1 MNFFSRVAVTLAVF
15 LSSILP
21 AKADITDGHFSTN
34 QIFDV
39 QYYWSGTTLN
49 ASNFIAPYNMNF
61 QHPTVGSGQYFAFF
75 NSTTNPGTYGLGLYN
90 ADGTRAQVV
99 HNTGT
104 LQAIGPDALFYIGSG
119 FFGTVITTS
128 AGYVYG
134 SSASFTN
141 MDTSVTSSDAS
152 SYTWAS
158 TTPLSAGQTA
168 GGGGSTPAPTY
179 TAITSANVVSV
190 TPTSNNSP
198 SGEGATNVIDGNT
211 GTKYLNFDRASAG
224 FTIKLDQGRVIEKFT
239 ITTAN
244 DYSPRDPS
252 KFSLFGSNDG
262 VTWTTIA
269 SNQSITLSNS
279 RYTTSSDIVVTN
291 TNAYVYYFIT
301 FDSTKALDQYA
312 DVSSCVAGYGGGWLG
327 VENCNSVQVSE
338 VKYYYNS
345 ANTTTSTDTGNG
357 TVYNPG
363 TAGAVSSLNTA
374 PTVVSTAPGT
384 PIVTSSSSSGVTTS
398 TTVDTPGTPST
409 IETIT
414 DTRGNTDGRIL
425 TVTRNTTVVST
436 TPVTRVV
443 TDTTPV
449 TTTTVTTPT
458 TVTTYSDGSTTTTN
472 GTPVTTT
479 STANQV
485 VTTTTTF
492 NQVVT
497 TSANQDYTTRVDQY
511 TVLAQTNTFANL
523 LNSNDVLNRHK
534 IVDGDLVFRGNV
546 DTGRSISF
554 YTLGERAGEYAN
566 DGYTISTSRYG
577 FGLDKLVRN
586 NWVVGLNVSR
596 SSSSMNGNDSTGNLY
611 KDMIA
616 LNSTN
621 VFRNW
626 IVSSQLGYS
635 RNALD
640 STHSLPAL
648 GYSNSSSTNG
658 DDYWFTARL
667 YTPDFR
673 GLRPFI
679 GGRVENNRRDAI
691 VEAGSAL
698 TAMSY
703 DAVNTTTN
711 TTHYGLRFDR
721 QVNSFNFYAE
731 ASQNSNNIM
740 ISRIGVGK
748 QLTEKVSVIVGA
760 THLKKDSIASTAAS
774 IMLRIG
780 F

>member
-1 MNFFSRVAVTLAVF
+1 MKFLSKVAVTFAVF

-21 AKADITDGHFSTN
+21 AKADITDGKFSTN

-49 ASNFIAPYNMNF
+49 ASNFIAPYDMNF
-61 QHPTVGSGQYFAFF
+61 QHPTVTSGQYFSFF
-75 NSTTNPGTYGLGLYN
+75 NSTTNPGTYGLALFN
-90 ADGTRAQVV
+90 ANGTLAQVL

-104 LQAIGPDALFYIGSG
+104 LQAIGPDALFYVGSG

-128 AGYVYG
+128 AGYNYG

-141 MDTSVTSSDAS
+141 MDTSVTSTEAQN
-152 SYTWAS
+152 YTWAS

-168 GGGGSTPAPTY
+168 GGS
-179 TAITSANVVSV
+179 
-190 TPTSNNSP
+190 
-198 SGEGATNVIDGNT
+198 
-211 GTKYLNFDRASAG
+211 
-224 FTIKLDQGRVIEKFT
+224 
-239 ITTAN
+239 
-244 DYSPRDPS
+244 
-252 KFSLFGSNDG
+252 
-262 VTWTTIA
+262 
-269 SNQSITLSNS
+269 
-279 RYTTSSDIVVTN
+279 
-291 TNAYVYYFIT
+291 
-301 FDSTKALDQYA
+301 
-312 DVSSCVAGYGGGWLG
+312 
-327 VENCNSVQVSE
+327 
-338 VKYYYNS
+338 
-345 ANTTTSTDTGNG
+345 
-357 TVYNPG
+357 
-363 TAGAVSSLNTA
+363 

-384 PIVTSSSSSGVTTS
+384 STVSTSSSNGTTTS
-398 TTVDTPGTPST
+398 VTVDTPGSATT
-409 IETIT
+409 AETVS
-414 DTRGNTDGRIL
+414 DVRGNTDGRTL
-425 TVTRNTTVVST
+425 AVTRTTTVVTT

-479 STANQV
+479 STTNQV
-485 VTTTTTF
+485 VTTTSTF

-511 TVLAQTNTFANL
+511 TVLAQTNSFANL

-534 IVDGDLVFRGNV
+534 IVDGELVFRGNV

-596 SSSSMNGNDSTGNLY
+596 SSSSMSGNDSTGNLY

-616 LNSTN
+616 FNSTN

-626 IVSSQLGYS
+626 ILSSQLGYS

-648 GYSNSSSTNG
+648 GYSNSSRTNG

-673 GLRPFI
+673 GLRPFV
-679 GGRVENNRRDAI
+679 GGRVENNRRDA
-691 VEAGSAL
+691 VAEAGSAL

-703 DAVNTTTN
+703 DAANTTTN
-711 TTHYGLRFDR
+711 TTHYGVRFDR

-731 ASQNSNNIM
+731 ASQNSNNVLV
-740 ISRIGVGK
+740 SRMGVGK
-748 QLTEKVSVIVGA
+748 QLTEKVAVVVGA

>member
-1 MNFFSRVAVTLAVF
+1 MKFFSRVAVTLAVF

-49 ASNFIAPYNMNF
+49 ASNFIAPYDMNF

-90 ADGTRAQVV
+90 SDGTLAQVV
-99 HNTGT
+99 HDTGT

-128 AGYVYG
+128 AGYNYG
-134 SSASFTN
+134 DSASFTS
-141 MDTSVTSSDAS
+141 MDTSVSGTDAS

-158 TTPLSAGQTA
+158 TTPLAAGQTA
-168 GGGGSTPAPTY
+168 GSGGTTPTY
-179 TAITSANVVSV
+179 TEITSMNVVSV
-190 TPTSNNSP
+190 IPTSNNSP
-198 SGEGATNVIDGNT
+198 AGEGAGNVIDGDST
-211 GTKYLNFDRASAG
+211 TKYLNFDRASAG

-244 DYSPRDPS
+244 DYAPRDPS

-262 VTWTTIA
+262 VNWTTIA
-269 SNQSITLSNS
+269 SNQSITLSDN

-327 VENCNSVQVSE
+327 TENCNSVQVSE

-345 ANTTTSTDTGNG
+345 ANTTTSADAGNG

-363 TAGAVSSLNTA
+363 TAGAVSSINTT
-374 PTVVSTAPGT
+374 PTVVGTAPGAD
-384 PIVTSSSSSGVTTS
+384 IVTTSTSNGVTIS
-398 TTVDTPGTPST
+398 TTVDTNGNPTSVITTTDSRGANDSKTLT
-409 IETIT
+409 I
-414 DTRGNTDGRIL
+414 
-425 TVTRNTTVVST
+425 TRNTTVVTT

-449 TTTTVTTPT
+449 TTTTTTTPT

-479 STANQV
+479 STTNQV

-511 TVLAQTNTFANL
+511 TVLAQTNSFANL

-534 IVDGDLVFRGNV
+534 IVDGDLMFRGNV

-586 NWVVGLNVSR
+586 DWVVGLNVSR

-616 LNSTN
+616 VNSTN

-626 IVSSQLGYS
+626 ILSSQLGYS
-635 RNALD
+635 RNSMD

-648 GYSNSSSTNG
+648 GYSNSSRTNG

-673 GLRPFI
+673 GLRPFV
-679 GGRVENNRRDAI
+679 GGRVENNRRDAVI
-691 VEAGSAL
+691 ESGSAL

-711 TTHYGLRFDR
+711 TTHYGVRFDR
-721 QVNSFNFYAE
+721 QVNTFNFYAE

-748 QLTEKVSVIVGA
+748 QLTEKVAVSVGA
-760 THLKKDSIASTAAS
+760 THVKKDDIASTAAS

>member
-1 MNFFSRVAVTLAVF
+1 MKFLSKVAVTFAVF
-15 LSSILP
+15 LLSILP

-49 ASNFIAPYNMNF
+49 ASNFIAPYDMNF

-90 ADGTRAQVV
+90 SDGTLAQVL

-128 AGYVYG
+128 AGYAYG

-141 MDTSVTSSDAS
+141 MDTSVTSADATG
-152 SYTWAS
+152 YTWAS

-168 GGGGSTPAPTY
+168 GGGG
-179 TAITSANVVSV
+179 
-190 TPTSNNSP
+190 
-198 SGEGATNVIDGNT
+198 
-211 GTKYLNFDRASAG
+211 GT
-224 FTIKLDQGRVIEKFT
+224 
-239 ITTAN
+239 
-244 DYSPRDPS
+244 
-252 KFSLFGSNDG
+252 
-262 VTWTTIA
+262 
-269 SNQSITLSNS
+269 
-279 RYTTSSDIVVTN
+279 
-291 TNAYVYYFIT
+291 
-301 FDSTKALDQYA
+301 
-312 DVSSCVAGYGGGWLG
+312 
-327 VENCNSVQVSE
+327 
-338 VKYYYNS
+338 
-345 ANTTTSTDTGNG
+345 
-357 TVYNPG
+357 
-363 TAGAVSSLNTA
+363 
-374 PTVVSTAPGT
+374 PTVVSTAAGT
-384 PIVTSSSSSGVTTS
+384 PIVSTSTSNGATTS
-398 TTVDTPGTPST
+398 TTVDTAGTPTSVTTVTDSRGSQGDKELT
-409 IETIT
+409 I
-414 DTRGNTDGRIL
+414 
-425 TVTRNTTVVST
+425 TRNTAVVTT

-479 STANQV
+479 TTSNQV

-511 TVLAQTNTFANL
+511 TVLAQTNTFANI
-523 LNSNDVLNRHK
+523 LNSNDVLNRHQ
-534 IVDGDLVFRGNV
+534 IVDGEIVFRGNV
-546 DTGRSISF
+546 DIGRSVSF
-554 YTLGERAGEYAN
+554 YTLGERAGEYVS

-586 NWVVGLNVSR
+586 NWVIGLNVSR
-596 SSSSMNGNDSTGNLY
+596 SSSSMNGNDAAGNLY

-616 LNSTN
+616 VNSTN
-621 VFRNW
+621 VMKNW
-626 IVSSQLGYS
+626 ILSSQLGYS
-635 RNALD
+635 RNAMD

-648 GYSNSSSTNG
+648 GYSNSSQTTG

-673 GLRPFI
+673 GLRPFV
-679 GGRVENNRRDAI
+679 GARVENNRRDAVI
-691 VEAGSAL
+691 ESGSAL

-703 DAVNTTTN
+703 DAVNTTSN
-711 TTHYGLRFDR
+711 TTHYGVRFDR
-721 QVNSFNFYAE
+721 QVNTFNFYAE
-731 ASQNSNNIM
+731 ASQNSNNILV
-740 ISRIGVGK
+740 SRIGIGK
-748 QLTEKVSVIVGA
+748 QLTEKVAVSVGA
-760 THLKKDSIASTAAS
+760 THVKKDDIVSTAAS